1 MRNSEKNYIFSE
13 MLISYF
19 ADCNVECAFISP
31 GSRNTPLTQAL
42 LNNKD
47 IKTYS
52 IVDERSSAYVALGF
66 INANSY
72 KRPVIIVTTSGTAVA
87 NLFPGI
93 IEAYMSRTPII
104 VITADRPKRLID
116 TGANQTIYQNNIF
129 GKYAFFFDARPYV
142 KNIDKYFENYKQY
155 KQGNKK
161 SNSYEWPSSNTL
173 RMFVRIIVDAAID
186 RGSAVDDDSEER
198 EGPVHLNVPFDF
210 DDPLYEKSKKIDF
223 PEIDLYKDM
232 VSRDLYLTGG
242 SRLESVDYVKGLAN
256 PSKILII
263 YTDEEEKDYDDPRVL
278 DQAEALQI
286 PVFMDCRCLR
296 FGKKYKNIIT
306 SYDFIL
312 KNYEINPNLILRY
325 GPRPISKEL
334 NQLIDNHKEYKMD
347 IYSEKGVLAGS
358 DNRDPSEFL
367 DYGNIK
373 NNKSWFD
380 KLINMQKAIENQ
392 IKSFFKVPKCH
403 EGYIINT
410 IISTMPKNSNLMI
423 GNSSPI
429 RDLDTFTFNLDKKI
443 NVYSNRGASGID
455 GLISTAIG
463 MSIKKKTFNTL
474 IIGDV
479 SFYYD
484 LTALNIAKN
493 IPINL
498 TIFIINNNGG
508 HIFDR
513 LDGLKTQKK
522 SNYKKY
528 WLTPVNLDI
537 KSAAKTFDCNYQKI
551 NLNQYKKLDTI
562 INQLDTKDKKINLV
576 EIIVDSEKN
585 YSNNKELEGKIK
597 KLFN

>member
-1 MRNSEKNYIFSE
+1 MKELKSKSEKNLVFSRT
-13 MLISYF
+13 LVSSF
-19 ADCNVECAFISP
+19 TTLGVEYAFISP

-52 IVDERSSAYVALGF
+52 IVDERSSVYVALGK
-66 INANSY
+66 IKSDGL
-72 KRPVIIVTTSGTAVA
+72 KHPILIITTSGTAVA

-93 IEAYMSRTPII
+93 VEAYMSKIPII
-104 VITADRPKRLID
+104 VITADRPKRLVG
-116 TGANQTIYQNNIF
+116 TGVNQTIYQNKIF
-129 GKYAFFFDARPYV
+129 GRYAQFFDASTYI
-142 KNIDKYFENYKQY
+142 KNLSNEIEDFAKEIYSVATN
-155 KQGNKK
+155 NKTK
-161 SNSYEWPSSNTL
+161 DLLSLPT
-173 RMFVRIIVDAAID
+173 
-186 RGSAVDDDSEER
+186 
-198 EGPVHLNVPFDF
+198 PVHLNVPFDE
-210 DDPLYEKSKKIDF
+210 PLIETNYSDNLLILEKPIKKKLNRIDSYTDM
-223 PEIDLYKDM
+223 PEIKNFSKMIIVCTDICDFKIIKAAEDFCIPIFM
-232 VSRDLYLTGG
+232 ESR
-242 SRLESVDYVKGLAN
+242 S
-256 PSKILII
+256 
-263 YTDEEEKDYDDPRVL
+263 
-278 DQAEALQI
+278 
-286 PVFMDCRCLR
+286 LR
-296 FGKKYKNIIT
+296 FGKKSKVIIS
-306 SYDFIL
+306 SYEMIL
-312 KNYEINPNLILRY
+312 KNYNIKPDIILRF
-325 GPRPISKEL
+325 GSRPISRLL
-334 NQLIDNHKEYKMD
+334 NKFIDKNKTYLIQGY
-347 IYSEKGVLAGS
+347 YEKGYSKSSWVSSNEVFKKL
-358 DNRDPSEFL
+358 
-367 DYGNIK
+367 
-373 NNKSWFD
+373 NKSRINIDKPWFD
-380 KLINMQKAIENQ
+380 KIIKMQKIVENKIQ
-392 IKSFFKVPKCH
+392 SFFKAPKYH

-443 NVYSNRGASGID
+443 NVHSNRGASGID

-463 MSIKKKTFNTL
+463 MSINKKSFNTL

-513 LDGLKTQKK
+513 LDGLKKQKK

-551 NLNQYKKLDTI
+551 NLNQYKKLNTI
-562 INQLDTKDKKINLV
+562 INQLNTKDKKINLV
-576 EIIVDSEKN
+576 EIIVDSEKH